1 VRTKL
6 NNKSFSRRDFLKASG
21 AGLLGLFLA
30 DLRLEHVFAAP
41 TPKQGRVTV
50 SGTEL
55 LSEPFYNA
63 KKIHAFGLDEI
74 VDISGVVDGDNGY
87 GNPFNSTWYQINGEG
102 YTYSGLIQPVETL
115 YQKPVF
121 DIPEV
126 GALGEITVPFSDVRL
141 SPTVWAKRG
150 YRLYYSSTHWITDTV
165 VNRNEKSIWYKI
177 YDRQLQASFYVAAYE
192 MRLVSPTELDIL
204 SSDVPEENKY
214 IYVDLKNQFVT
225 AFEDEKPV
233 LAVRCSTGDKGTET
247 PAGEFRTFHKGPSI
261 HMTNQGDG
269 TANTYHLPGVPW
281 VSFFTGT
288 GVALHGTY
296 WHNNYGRPSSRGCVN
311 LTPDDAKFIY
321 RWTKPI
327 VPSDTPYLY
336 KPGDGTLVKVIQNV

>member
-1 VRTKL
+1 MDTI
-6 NNKSFSRRDFLKASG
+6 FSRRDFLKVSG
-21 AGLLGLFLA
+21 AGLLGFFLA
-30 DLRLEHVFAAP
+30 NLRLERVFAVS
-41 TPKQGRVTV
+41 TPKQGRITV

-74 VDISGVVDGDNGY
+74 VELSGEAEGDNGY
-87 GNPFNSTWYQINGEG
+87 GNPFNITWYQINGEG

-121 DIPEV
+121 DIPKA
-126 GALGEITVPFSDVRL
+126 GLLGEITVPFSNVRL
-141 SPTVWAKRG
+141 SPTIWAKRG
-150 YRLYYSSTHWITDTV
+150 YRIYYSSTHWITDTV

-177 YDRQLQASFYVAAYE
+177 YDRQLQESFYVAAYE
-192 MRLVSPTELDIL
+192 MRLISPTELDTL
-204 SSDVPEENKY
+204 SPDAPEENKY
-214 IYVDLKNQFVT
+214 VYVDLKNQFVT

-247 PAGEFRTFHKGPSI
+247 PTGEFRTFHKGPSI

-288 GVALHGTY
+288 GVAFHGTY

-311 LTPDDAKFIY
+311 LAPADAKFIY
-321 RWTKPI
+321 RWTKPM
-327 VPSDTPYLY
+327 VPSETPYLY
-336 KPGDGTLVKVIQNV
+336 KPGEGTLVKVMQNV